1 MFPEEEVELE
11 DYEEIEPGTG
21 ESIGFDYKENEIPV
35 KDGRILLFSELEALK
50 IWIMKQINTEKERY
64 AVYEGVNF
72 GMSSL
77 KDLVTSDFPEL
88 FIRAQIEEEIT
99 ERLLEHPD
107 ITDVSDFEFT
117 KEKRTWNIN
126 FTVYTSYGEVRE
138 EVVL

>member
-21 ESIGFDYKENEIPV
+21 ESIGFDYEKNEIPV

-64 AVYEGVNF
+64 VVYEGVDF
-72 GMSSL
+72 GISSL

-107 ITDVSDFEFT
+107 ITDVSEFEFT
-117 KEKRTWNIN
+117 REKRTWNIS
-126 FTVYTSYGEVRE
+126 FAVTTSYGKIE
-138 EVVL
+138 EEIAL

>member
-11 DYEEIEPGTG
+11 DYEETEPGAG
-21 ESIGFDYKENEIPV
+21 ELIGFDYQKNEIPV

-72 GMSSL
+72 GISSL

-107 ITDVSDFEFT
+107 IMDVSEFEFT
-117 KEKRTWNIN
+117 REKRTWNIS

-138 EVVL
+138 EVTI